1 MVGTRSTWLWISL
14 AHLRDP
20 PQALLSHLSTGLAA
34 HLFNGW
40 QAPECPI
47 PWVQESTHTSPT
59 RGPFLNPGKPPR
71 PLFPPTATGRR
82 KFALRVLV
90 RFFSPSPGSPAQSPG
105 PGAEVAVGVRER
117 TPSPSGRPPRAP
129 GRLENSPG
137 CARSRPAPSPR
148 RCHSSDQPSI
158 PSAQPPPAVSS
169 HHQADERKPRWRP
182 FQA

>member
-1 MVGTRSTWLWISL
+1 MSPPRYSLWRSCGPMVGTGSTWFWISL

-59 RGPFLNPGKPPR
+59 RGPFLNPGKPLW

-82 KFALRVLV
+82 MFALRVLI
-90 RFFSPSPGSPAQSPG
+90 RYFSPIPGCSTQSPG
-105 PGAEVAVGVRER
+105 PGAENKVGVRER
-117 TPSPSGRPPRAP
+117 TPSPSGRPSPSSRETRELARVRALP
-129 GRLENSPG
+129 
-137 CARSRPAPSPR
+137 ARTL
-148 RCHSSDQPSI
+148 
-158 PSAQPPPAVSS
+158 PPALSLFGPALHPQRS
-169 HHQADERKPRWRP
+169 ASAGSQ
-182 FQA
+182 